1 MKVFEY
7 LLLFLCATRQQIW
20 TLHMASL
27 YALSFVLHVMLHYAR
42 FTPGYLA
49 QMFVLKEKDE
59 EAWNFLIMVK
69 FPQINLVH
77 RTLH

>member
-27 YALSFVLHVMLHYAR
+27 YALSIFLHVMLHYAR
-42 FTPGYLA
+42 FIPAYLA

-59 EAWNFLIMVK
+59 EAWNFSIMAK

-77 RTLH
+77 RTLP

>member
-1 MKVFEY
+1 M
-7 LLLFLCATRQQIW
+7 
-20 TLHMASL
+20 
-27 YALSFVLHVMLHYAR
+27 MLHYAR
-42 FTPGYLA
+42 FTPVYLA